1 MGTPAR
7 KNILD
12 NVGTVLNTIT
22 TGNGYKTTLAT
33 VEAFTKGWGD
43 MGSGAKPFVGY
54 APGPERLQF
63 LPGNQIRVRLDLII
77 TCHISGTTQDARSV
91 ALNNLLD
98 DLIAALNL
106 DTTRGGHAVST
117 TITQAE
123 SDEGSPDA
131 NHEGSMLVR
140 AEVVYFRNTSS
151 S

>member
-12 NVGTVLNTIT
+12 NVETVLGTIT
-22 TGNGYKTTLAT
+22 TGNGYKTTLAA
-33 VEAFTKGWGD
+33 VEPFAKGWGD
-43 MGSGAKPFVGY
+43 MGTGSKPFVGFS
-54 APGPERLQF
+54 PGAERFEF
-63 LPGNQIRVRLDLII
+63 LPGNQIRVRMDLVL
-77 TCHISGTTQDARSV
+77 TCHVSGSTQSARSV

-117 TITQAE
+117 TITQTE
-123 SDEGSPDA
+123 TDEGSPDA